1 MIQVQKQ
8 TEWFETGRFRVSSF
22 EKRPQVYVYLFAY
35 NSCIWLDFISGAFP
49 TICQHGRL
57 SSSFVANKKMKQK
70 CFFVCLFGRSRRPH
84 PFPILLVRNLPEN
97 FYLYRFVAIRE
108 TKAPTPSSPLEW
120 PFGNRHYR
128 FWMAKYRSQDKILHW
143 HLKHERNR
151 FTQRCSNAV
160 SSTVVKCIEKLM
172 VGISNIV

>member
-1 MIQVQKQ
+1 MIQVQKR
-8 TEWFETGRFRVSSF
+8 TDRTVRVSS
-22 EKRPQVYVYLFAY
+22 EKRPRVCVYLFAY
-35 NSCIWLDFISGAFP
+35 NSCIWLDFISGTFP

-84 PFPILLVRNLPEN
+84 PMPILLVRNLPEN
-97 FYLYRFVAIRE
+97 FYLCRFMAIR
-108 TKAPTPSSPLEW
+108 KRRRLSHSFQLEW

-128 FWMAKYRSQDKILHW
+128 FRMAKHCSRDKILHW

-151 FTQRCSNAV
+151 FTQRCSNV
-160 SSTVVKCIEKLM
+160 S
-172 VGISNIV
+172 GN